1 MLKRMLRLIEVI
13 QRPYL
18 AKTLLMSSSIGGY
31 LSEIGWVK
39 SFSLKMP
46 VDKHGNPYPWVTYLF
61 IDFIEARLNESM
73 NVFEYGSGNSTFY
86 YADKVRSVTSVEH
99 DRLWCEQVKNKI
111 TDNVTLIYQDL
122 DTGNYSISVVL
133 QKKLFDIIIV
143 DGRDR
148 VNCLKQSVNALS
160 EEGIIVLDDSEREIY
175 LEGIVFL
182 KDNGFKKIDFWGVS
196 PGLLYKKCTSIFY
209 KQGNCLAI

>member
-1 MLKRMLRLIEVI
+1 MLKRLLHLAEVLKK
-13 QRPYL
+13 PYL
-18 AKTLLMSSSIGGY
+18 AKTLLMSSSPSGY

-39 SFSLKMP
+39 SFLAKMP
-46 VDKHGNPYPWVTYLF
+46 VDKYGNPYPWVTYPF
-61 IDFIEARLNESM
+61 IDFIEARLNKSM

-86 YADKVRSVTSVEH
+86 YADKVKSVTSIEH
-99 DRLWCEQVKNKI
+99 DRLWYEQVKNNVS
-111 TDNVTLIYQDL
+111 DNVILIYQDL
-122 DTGNYSISVVL
+122 DTSKYTSSVTM
-133 QKKLFDIIIV
+133 QKKMFDIIIV

-160 EEGIIVLDDSEREIY
+160 EEGIIVLDDSEREMY
-175 LEGIVFL
+175 REGCVFL
-182 KDNGFKKIDFWGVS
+182 KDSGFKKIDFWGIS

>member
-39 SFSLKMP
+39 SFLVKMP
-46 VDKHGNPYPWVTYLF
+46 VDKHGNPYPWVTYPF
-61 IDFIEARLNESM
+61 IDFIGVRLNKSM

-86 YADKVRSVTSVEH
+86 YADKVKSVISVEH
-99 DRLWCEQVKNKI
+99 DRLWYEQVKNKI
-111 TDNVTLIYQDL
+111 SDNVTLIYQDL
-122 DTGNYSISVVL
+122 DTGNYSMTVGM
-133 QKKLFDIIIV
+133 QQKLFDIIIV

-148 VNCLKQSVNALS
+148 INCLKQSINALS

-175 LEGIVFL
+175 VEGIVFL
-182 KDNGFKKIDFWGVS
+182 KDNGFNKIDFWGIS

-209 KQGNCLAI
+209 KQGNCLTI